1 MSLLLQGNEPLEKIP
16 RELFL
21 AFPALRVLNLSET
34 SIREVPSSINSL
46 CQLRA
51 LILQSCFK
59 LTELPPVANLHNLQV
74 FDCDNSRL
82 RCLPQGMENLT
93 NLRLLN
99 MLAPD
104 LKSISKG
111 FSLKFPSIEML
122 NMSRSCLGATS
133 FDEISSLH
141 NLTYLSIRVDSSS
154 CFNRDYSWMTRVKGF
169 LIEVGE
175 TLTYGPYNKS
185 IRAIKVHKCE
195 IFSNGELSGMLQFAS
210 DLHLEYCGGLRKL
223 IGCNR
228 SNGLKLLKLRSCSC
242 SFGPVEGGSGKFDP
256 LPNLEHLDLHLADN
270 LKSVS
275 DFGQYLGLTFSKLR
289 QLNISHCATGRVISH
304 CASLTCLFNDG
315 GICSVP
321 KHLEEIMINNC
332 FQLVELYVQ
341 CSSSDQATL
350 VNSEIPRV
358 RKLYL
363 YNAPQLGT
371 LGEPQNREGCSE
383 PSWFRMLVTA
393 RAPAWVVTNMVS
405 EHGLWS
411 QAICKITNT
420 VMPPRHI
427 IDQNTKA
434 NEVCPTHGIRTR
446 NGAHTPKPIPTP
458 GVPPVPNIPPRAPQ
472 TDDNRP
478 PTAQR
483 DISNTEFR

>member
-1 MSLLLQGNEPLEKIP
+1 MHDVVRDVARWIASTFGDEHTSVFQAGIGLTETMSLLLQGNEPLEKIP

-371 LGEPQNREGCSE
+371 LGEPQS
-383 PSWFRMLVTA
+383 MLV
-393 RAPAWVVTNMVS
+393 P
-405 EHGLWS
+405 
-411 QAICKITNT
+411 
-420 VMPPRHI
+420 
-427 IDQNTKA
+427 
-434 NEVCPTHGIRTR
+434 
-446 NGAHTPKPIPTP
+446 NGH
-458 GVPPVPNIPPRAPQ
+458 
-472 TDDNRP
+472 
-478 PTAQR
+478 
-483 DISNTEFR
+483 